1 MHLLLSAGPPE
12 DDPDAAVDLG
22 QTPAPLLFLSA
33 ADTDLALV
41 AGAQRRLTAN
51 SERWPALRAA
61 NLMALA
67 HNLSVDTYIDRMS
80 ASTRVIVMRL
90 LGGRG
95 YWRFGVDRMSAMAAE
110 TGADIAF
117 LPGDEKPDG
126 ELKALS
132 TVSDEVWDR
141 LWGYLKEGG
150 PANADALI
158 ETMAGLAGLA
168 EVAPAPPETLARAGL
183 YSPASFPPLSVPL
196 PPDGGEGTEP
206 RDFHLN
212 TLAPRRGERAG
223 RGGKP
228 AATQTDRPIIPILFY
243 RAHVA
248 AGNTAAV
255 DALANALAD
264 AGLQPQPIFIAGLK
278 DPASQAFLAEIF
290 AETPPAAI
298 LCGLGFAA
306 RQSGASDQ
314 ASPLDQAGVPVL
326 QIVFSGGAEAAW
338 RESAQGLGPRDVAM
352 HVALPEL
359 DGRIL
364 TRAVSFKSAPQ
375 ADDLVECPISR
386 YEPLPD
392 RARFVARLAA
402 AWARLS
408 QTPAADRRVAI
419 VVANYPVQAGR
430 VANGVG
436 LDTPA
441 SVARSLQDL
450 AKAGYAVT
458 GAPDDG
464 KALMAALAEPLTE
477 RLSLVE
483 YLSAYNNIP
492 AEARAKIEDR
502 WGQPEADPLF
512 DATSQTFAVNFRGY
526 GAAAVGVQPSRG
538 YELDPDETHHDP
550 ALPPPHG
557 YLAFYIWLREA
568 FVAHA
573 AIHFGKHGNMEWL
586 PGKALALSDA
596 CFPEAVFGPVPHIY
610 PFIVNDPGEGAQ
622 AKRRSAA
629 VIIDHLT
636 PPMTRAGAEGR
647 LGQIEALADEYFAA
661 AGMDRRRLKPIADK
675 IRDLAAEAGLDAD
688 ANVSAD
694 DDDAAAVSKLD
705 AALCDIK
712 LLQIRDGLHI
722 FGQSPEGSERTGLLA
737 ALARAPRG
745 QEAGEA
751 SLLRALAEDL
761 ALGEDPLTADPST
774 AWDGPRPNSLA
785 SQSDRSWRTVA
796 DTVERLDM
804 LSSALINGDAAP
816 EPEWTATAAVL
827 ATIDTTL
834 APAIDACGAAETAGL
849 LAALDGAFI
858 EPGPSGAPTRGRPDV
873 LPTGRNFFS
882 LDPRALPTPTAWT
895 LGQRSAAMLIERF
908 VQDHGDWPKALLVTC
923 WGTANMRTGGDDLAQ
938 ALALLGV
945 QPEWDRASGRVTGI
959 TPVPLA
965 VLGRPRV
972 DVTLRVSGLFRDAF
986 PSQIALFD
994 QAVRTVAALDEPADQ
1009 NPIAAAVAD
1018 EATRLQAA
1026 GAEPKQ
1032 ARRRAAWRVF
1042 GAMPGAYGAGLQA
1055 PMQSGAWT
1063 SREDL
1068 ADLWRTWGGYAYG
1081 GGEGQAAGEA
1091 LEARLKQTEGVVQN
1105 QDNREH
1111 DLLDSDDYFQFE
1123 GGAAAAIEAARAE
1136 APAIYHMDHSLPE
1149 QPKARSLAEELGRV
1163 VHGRAA
1169 NPRWIRG
1176 VMRHGYKGAFE
1187 MAATVDYLFG
1197 FAATTNA
1204 VGPKH
1209 FDALFQAYL
1218 EDDDVRAFIEREN
1231 PAALAEMAAR
1241 FQEAIDRDLWRPRRN
1256 SRYETLADIRS
1267 AP

>member
-33 ADTDLALV
+33 ADTDLALA
-41 AGAQRRLTAN
+41 AGAQRRLTDAHAD
-51 SERWPALRAA
+51 WPALRAA

-67 HNLSVDTYIDRMS
+67 HNLSVDTYIDRMGD
-80 ASTRVIVMRL
+80 AARVVVIRL

-95 YWRFGVDRMSAMAAE
+95 YWSYGVDQLSALANE
-110 TGADIAF
+110 TSAKIAF

-132 TVSDEVWDR
+132 TVSDADWDR
-141 LWGYLKEGG
+141 LWDYLKEGG
-150 PANADALI
+150 PANAEALV

-168 EVAPAPPETLARAGL
+168 DVTPAAPEALPRAGL
-183 YSPASFPPLSVPL
+183 YRPAVSPPHPDPSPPN
-196 PPDGGEGTEP
+196 G
-206 RDFHLN
+206 
-212 TLAPRRGERAG
+212 G
-223 RGGKP
+223 RGIRVRG
-228 AATQTDRPIIPILFY
+228 ADSGQTLPRPIIPILFY

-255 DALANALAD
+255 DALANALTA
-264 AGLQPQPIFIAGLK
+264 AGLEPQPIYLAGLK
-278 DPASQAFLAEIF
+278 DPASQAFLAETF
-290 AETPPAAI
+290 ANTPPAAI

-306 RQSGASDQ
+306 RQSGSADQ
-314 ASPLDQAGVPVL
+314 SSPLDQAGAPVL

-338 RESAQGLGPRDVAM
+338 RESTQGLGPRDVAM

-359 DGRIL
+359 DGRVL

-375 ADDLVECPISR
+375 ADSLVECPISR

-392 RARFVARLAA
+392 RAAFVAKLAR
-402 AWARLS
+402 AWAVLRK
-408 QTPAADRRVAI
+408 TPAAERRVAI

-441 SVARSLQDL
+441 SVTRALKDL
-450 AKAGYAVT
+450 SNAGYAISD
-458 GAPDDG
+458 APNDSAG
-464 KALMAALAEPLTE
+464 LMAALAEAPPE
-477 RLSLVE
+477 RLPLAT
-483 YLSAYNNIP
+483 YLTAYQAIP
-492 AEARAKIEDR
+492 EEARAKIEAR
-502 WGQPEADPLF
+502 WGQPANDPLF
-512 DATSQTFAVNFRGY
+512 DASTSAFGVNFHRY
-526 GAAAVGVQPSRG
+526 GNASVGVQPSRG

-568 FVAHA
+568 FGAHA

-586 PGKALALSDA
+586 PGKALALSAA
-596 CFPEAVFGPVPHIY
+596 CFPEAVFGAVPHIY

-629 VIIDHLT
+629 IIIDHLT
-636 PPMTRAGAEGR
+636 PPMARAGAEGR

-675 IRDLAAEAGLDAD
+675 IRDLAADAGLDAD
-688 ANVSAD
+688 AQVTD
-694 DDDAAAVSKLD
+694 EDDDAAAVSKLD

-722 FGQSPEGSERTGLLA
+722 FGKSPEGAERIGLIS

-745 QEAGEA
+745 QAPSDI
-751 SLLRALAEDL
+751 SLLRALADDL
-761 ALGEDPLTADPST
+761 KLGEDPLTADPAAPWS
-774 AWDGPRPNSLA
+774 GPRPDILA
-785 SQSDRSWRTVA
+785 QQIERPWRTVA
-796 DTVERLDM
+796 DAIERLDA
-804 LSSALINGDAAP
+804 LSNALIAGTVHPDPNWAA
-816 EPEWTATAAVL
+816 TIAVL
-827 ATIDTTL
+827 DQVDAVL
-834 APAIDACGAAETAGL
+834 APAIDASGMAETTGL
-849 LAALDGAFI
+849 LAALDGRFI
-858 EPGPSGAPTRGRPDV
+858 EPGPAGAPTRGRPDV

-895 LGQRSAAMLIERF
+895 LGHRSAAMLVERF

-945 QPEWDRASGRVTGI
+945 QPEWDQASGRVIGI
-959 TPVPLA
+959 TPVPLSA
-965 VLGRPRV
+965 LGRPRV

-994 QAVRTVAALDEPADQ
+994 QAVRTVAALDEPFDQ
-1009 NPIAAAVAD
+1009 NPVAAAVVA
-1018 EATRLQAA
+1018 ESARLEAA
-1026 GAEPKQ
+1026 GAAPKQ
-1032 ARRRAAWRVF
+1032 ATRRAAWRVF

-1055 PMQSGAWT
+1055 PMQSGHWT

-1068 ADLWRTWGGYAYG
+1068 ATLWRTWGGYAYG
-1081 GGEGQAAGEA
+1081 GGEGEAADEA
-1091 LEARLKQTEGVVQN
+1091 LEQRLKQTEGVVQN

-1123 GGAAAAIEAARAE
+1123 GGAAAAIEAARGE

-1149 QPKARSLAEELGRV
+1149 QPTARSLEEELGRV

-1204 VGPKH
+1204 VGPHH

-1218 EDDDVRAFIEREN
+1218 EDTDVRAFIEREN

-1256 SRYETLADIRS
+1256 SRYETLQDIRS
-1267 AP
+1267 AL